1 MCITVDSVITANLI
15 QGVMLTA
22 EQRDKSK
29 KAIFHGSNPF
39 VTDVPSVILSLVHH
53 IVDFSHVKHINF
65 LKAIQ
70 AI

>member
-22 EQRDKSK
+22 DREQRDKSK

-53 IVDFSHVKHINF
+53 IVDFSHVKYK
-65 LKAIQ
+65 LP
-70 AI
+70 